1 MDTSIPAPSPALD
14 TVPDTPR
21 RDKPRRKTKP
31 TSPVA
36 TTPSKKP
43 RGTVAASS
51 PESPKSPIPGYVYIS
66 ATTSSKSIS
75 QMSKV
80 NLVNEIVKKQEPSDD
95 IITVEQAEQF
105 PIEKLIELA
114 TVIRDSKRKT
124 VKRCPKRV
132 KKPVIAFDTPD
143 SVVTSMSKAAAQA
156 TYLYCMRKLNKNVDK
171 NSLNMLTMDDYFDV
185 IFKYRKHLVTKE
197 FEKDPDP
204 FSGPTDVEMSDSTAV
219 AVTQDDAD
227 SAQVEA
233 SNHAPSSSI
242 NPNDAPEITIED
254 EPNIDEMDDTA
265 TGAPNS
271 QSPDGDINMDDPPPG
286 TFSDEPA
293 STTPSQAPPPVVVK
307 QHFPNSPAVTRP
319 SKPKVQSTHADR
331 YTSTKDVS
339 KSAFPNSQSKK

>member
-105 PIEKLIELA
+105 PIEKLIWQKSIWKEGS
-114 TVIRDSKRKT
+114 IS
-124 VKRCPKRV
+124 
-132 KKPVIAFDTPD
+132 F
-143 SVVTSMSKAAAQA
+143 ME
-156 TYLYCMRKLNKNVDK
+156 
-171 NSLNMLTMDDYFDV
+171 NSALC
-185 IFKYRKHLVTKE
+185 RRW
-197 FEKDPDP
+197 PCA
-204 FSGPTDVEMSDSTAV
+204 G
-219 AVTQDDAD
+219 
-227 SAQVEA
+227 
-233 SNHAPSSSI
+233 
-242 NPNDAPEITIED
+242 
-254 EPNIDEMDDTA
+254 
-265 TGAPNS
+265 S
-271 QSPDGDINMDDPPPG
+271 Q
-286 TFSDEPA
+286 
-293 STTPSQAPPPVVVK
+293 
-307 QHFPNSPAVTRP
+307 
-319 SKPKVQSTHADR
+319 
-331 YTSTKDVS
+331 Y
-339 KSAFPNSQSKK
+339 